1 MVIYTVEYAR
11 ELETLRGT
19 HGVLLV
25 AGMSGEML
33 ANVFFDCERS
43 GTSVQ

>member
-1 MVIYTVEYAR
+1 MVTCTVEYAL
-11 ELETLRGT
+11 ELATLRGT

-33 ANVFFDCERS
+33 ANMFFVCDRS

>member
-1 MVIYTVEYAR
+1 MVRCTEEYTL
-11 ELETLRGT
+11 ELATFRGT

-25 AGMSGEML
+25 TGMSGEML
-33 ANVFFDCERS
+33 ANVFFVFDRS